1 MTSGRV
7 HAAYGRPPVRRQSMI
22 VMDVHRRVTTSYSM
36 NRMAPGIVGSP
47 RAEAYI
53 DAVSA
58 VL

>member
-1 MTSGRV
+1 
-7 HAAYGRPPVRRQSMI
+7 MI
-22 VMDVHRRVTTSYSM
+22 VMDVDRRVTTSYSM